1 MQSYNQ
7 TPTTRRL
14 MAAVTAALLISTQ
27 LLAQTAQNKTTT
39 STPKVPAPEE
49 TIVLSPFSVASDADR
64 GYQALNTLS
73 GTRLNSK
80 LEDLG
85 ASITVVTKQQML
97 DTAVLDINDV
107 FRYEASTEGTD
118 NFTTFNRNRSG
129 GVNDQVQSN
138 PQQSNRIR
146 GISTA
151 GQSAGGANTAFGNF
165 RSNNSIPST
174 FTMSRPSKFP
184 AAPIPISSAL
194 VPPPG
199 RSTLCPPR
207 PIRIA

>member
-1 MQSYNQ
+1 M
-7 TPTTRRL
+7 
-14 MAAVTAALLISTQ
+14 
-27 LLAQTAQNKTTT
+27 
-39 STPKVPAPEE
+39 
-49 TIVLSPFSVASDADR
+49 LSPFQVASDADK

-165 RSNNSIPST
+165 RSNNSIP
-174 FTMSRPSKFP
+174 FDLYNVPPLKFP
-184 AAPIPISSAL
+184 AAPTPISS
-194 VPPPG
+194 VSVRPPAP
-199 RSTLCPPR
+199 
-207 PIRIA
+207 

>member
-1 MQSYNQ
+1 MSHRPL
-7 TPTTRRL
+7 TSCRPRL
-14 MAAVTAALLISTQ
+14 SAAVAALLFATQ
-27 LLAQTAQNKTTT
+27 LVAQTTPVKPSP
-39 STPKVPAPEE
+39 STPRLPAPEE
-49 TIVLSPFSVASDADR
+49 VVVLSPFSVASDADR

-129 GVNDQVQSN
+129 GVNDQVQK
-138 PQQSNRIR
+138 P
-146 GISTA
+146 A
-151 GQSAGGANTAFGNF
+151 LGQHVRHIVHHASL
-165 RSNNSIPST
+165 P
-174 FTMSRPSKFP
+174 
-184 AAPIPISSAL
+184 
-194 VPPPG
+194 
-199 RSTLCPPR
+199 
-207 PIRIA
+207 